1 MACFCSWGISSGR
14 SDDFTKG
21 DFPRAYDPLIRAE
34 VARHWPDFP
43 HWIWWK
49 AQLWQESRLDTK
61 AVSPVGAAG
70 LCQAMPATFADWVR
84 KYGWQ
89 NASPHVA
96 KHCIAGGA
104 GYMYELRQVWKQHAT
119 RTPLERHLLGLAQYN
134 AGTGNIL
141 AAQKACGDARLWSGI
156 APCLPSITGKRNA
169 KETTDYVR
177 LIPIWAK
184 KMEAAEALR
193 APVALV
199 VVRCSWTG
207 HRGGC
212 GP

>member
-1 MACFCSWGISSGR
+1 LACFCSWGISSGR
-14 SDDFTKG
+14 SD

-43 HWIWWK
+43 LWIWWK
-49 AQLWQESRLDTK
+49 AQLWQESRLDPK

-70 LCQAMPATFADWVR
+70 LCQAMPKTFADWVR
-84 KYGWQ
+84 KYGWK

-96 KHCIAGGA
+96 KYCIAGGA
-104 GYMYELRQVWKQHAT
+104 GYMSELRAVWRQHST
-119 RTPLERHLLGLAQYN
+119 RTPLERNRLAQAQYN

-141 AAQKACGDARLWSGI
+141 AAQKRCGDALLWSDI
-156 APCLPSITGKRNA
+156 APCLAGVTGPRNA

-177 LIPIWAK
+177 LTAAWAK
-184 KMEAAEALR
+184 KIAAAEALR
-193 APVALV
+193 VPVSMIAA
-199 VVRCSWTG
+199 RCDWTG

-212 GP
+212 GPLQ